1 MLFNINELIIFGL
14 PIVFNINLVIP
25 FVLVPLTVTIT
36 SYLAVLS
43 GLVPV
48 TVFDVHWTTPVLLS
62 GYVATGSLAGSL
74 LQLFNLILGTAIYT
88 PFIILSQRRHNESV
102 RRSIDTLAGMVKSG
116 EAAGESPDLDS
127 LTGTTGSVC
136 KMLKSEL
143 KTDIHA
149 GTIDVYYQPQV
160 NYDGSVIGLEALLR
174 WKYGDYGSLYPPLV
188 GVLAEDAELSSS
200 LAEFITE
207 KACADMVKLKDL
219 TDKGICV
226 SVNYNPKQISDPLL
240 AQRIRSIL
248 ERHDLGPMQLGVE
261 ITEQSILYS
270 SELINRQISALK
282 QMGVSVI
289 MDDFGMGHSSMSYLQ
304 HHHFDE
310 VKLDGSLVKGLMSNE
325 RCREIITSIVYLS
338 KSLGFSI
345 MAEFVETEE
354 QKELLHSLGCDQ
366 YQGWFYS
373 PAVPFQEAVEFLKNS
388 RRKADEESSELHQP
402 GH

>member
-1 MLFNINELIIFGL
+1 
-14 PIVFNINLVIP
+14 
-25 FVLVPLTVTIT
+25 
-36 SYLAVLS
+36 
-43 GLVPV
+43 
-48 TVFDVHWTTPVLLS
+48 
-62 GYVATGSLAGSL
+62 
-74 LQLFNLILGTAIYT
+74 
-88 PFIILSQRRHNESV
+88 
-102 RRSIDTLAGMVKSG
+102 
-116 EAAGESPDLDS
+116 
-127 LTGTTGSVC
+127 
-136 KMLKSEL
+136 
-143 KTDIHA
+143 
-149 GTIDVYYQPQV
+149 
-160 NYDGSVIGLEALLR
+160 
-174 WKYGDYGSLYPPLV
+174 
-188 GVLAEDAELSSS
+188 
-200 LAEFITE
+200 
-207 KACADMVKLKDL
+207 
-219 TDKGICV
+219 
-226 SVNYNPKQISDPLL
+226 
-240 AQRIRSIL
+240 
-248 ERHDLGPMQLGVE
+248 MQLGVE